1 MGVEGCGC
9 NKRRDPPLSPTLLT
23 TFQVVDSS
31 VSQAEIIPRIE
42 ISHLRLFDVVI
53 VVGGRGQSMRILTF
67 PRLYINAEARLD
79 WLN

>member
-1 MGVEGCGC
+1 MSVDMVRI

-42 ISHLRLFDVVI
+42 ISRLRLFYVVI
-53 VVGGRGQSMRILTF
+53 VVGGRGQSIRILTF
-67 PRLYINAEARLD
+67 PRLYINAETRLD